1 MFSDVYTKI
10 LFPLSMGMA
19 YVVFKIWKEVLSP
32 SGQYK
37 APLMNRD
44 FAT

>member
-1 MFSDVYTKI
+1 MSTQKYFS
-10 LFPLSMGMA
+10 LSMVMA